1 MSNIKQST
9 KSTVGCKLTAIQIIS
24 SDCIDD
30 NFQQIISQL
39 NALPTIEKS
48 INHLVLLP
56 ENALYFANREDYLS
70 VAEALGNGPNQS
82 RLSQLAKQYNCTL
95 VCGSF
100 PIKSTQQDKIY
111 TTSLV
116 FSAQGELIEH
126 YNKIHLFDADVADA
140 HGTYR
145 ESDTFIAGS
154 DIKVIDC
161 GFAKVGLAICYDLR
175 FPGLFQ
181 KLRELGADIIL
192 LPAAFTKTTGQAH
205 WKALLQ
211 ARAIETQCYFI
222 AAGQGGAHFAEDP
235 QHQTRYTYGHSMII
249 NAWGEIMDQLT
260 VGNGFAQADFEQDKL
275 LNVRKIM
282 PVQQHNQFSSTQK
295 LK

>member
-1 MSNIKQST
+1 MNNKKQST
-9 KSTVGCKLTAIQIIS
+9 ESTIGCKLTAIQIIS
-24 SDCIDD
+24 NDCIDD
-30 NFQQIISQL
+30 NFKQIISQL
-39 NALPTIEKS
+39 DALPAIEPS

-56 ENALYFANREDYLS
+56 ENALCFANRVDYLR
-70 VAEALGNGPNQS
+70 VAEELGNGPNQS
-82 RLSQLAKQYNCTL
+82 RLSELAKQYNCIL

-100 PIKSTQQDKIY
+100 PIKSAQQDKIY

-116 FSAQGELIEH
+116 FSAQGKLIEH
-126 YNKIHLFDADVADA
+126 YHKIHLFDADVADS
-140 HGTYR
+140 HGSYR

-154 DIKVIDC
+154 EIKVIDC
-161 GFAKVGLAICYDLR
+161 GFAKIGLAICYDLR

-181 KLRELGADIIL
+181 KLRERGADIIL
-192 LPAAFTKTTGQAH
+192 LPAAFTKITGEAH

-249 NAWGEIMDQLT
+249 NAWGELLDQLT
-260 VGNGFAQADFEQDKL
+260 VGNGFAHADFNRDKL

-282 PVQQHNQFSSTQK
+282 PVQQHNQFSCTQK